1 MDCTLAITCGCR
13 EGKSYLKDVFVS
25 PPFRVLPVGQLKK
38 DGGAYLMITSS
49 SPGILSG
56 DHYHLNILIEE
67 HARLQLLSQSYQRL
81 FNMDDH
87 ATQKLILHMQANTSF
102 SYVPHP
108 IVPHEN
114 STFISSNSIYLDR
127 NCDFMMGEIITCG
140 RKNLGEVFKYNH
152 FQNKIEVFFNENL
165 ILKDNILLQPKITPL
180 NSVGGCLEEF
190 THQGT
195 LIYLN
200 TKNISVTVLIDEIFE
215 MLNVETDIEFGISAL
230 QKDGFVIRV
239 LGFGGEQIFDCFQKI
254 QDKTWC
260 LHTESKIT

>member
-1 MDCTLAITCGCR
+1 MDCKLSITCGTR
-13 EGKSYLKDVFVS
+13 DGKSYLKDVFVS

-49 SPGILSG
+49 SPGMLSG
-56 DHYHLNILIEE
+56 DHYYLNILIEE
-67 HARLQLLSQSYQRL
+67 NARLQLLSQSYQRL

-114 STFISSNSIYLDR
+114 STFIGSNAIYLDR
-127 NCDFMMGEIITCG
+127 HCDFMMGEIITCG

-165 ILKDNILLQPKITPL
+165 ILKDNILLQPQITPL
-180 NSVGGCLEEF
+180 DSVGGCLEEF

-200 TKNISVTVLIDEIFE
+200 TKNIPVTDSIEEVFE
-215 MLNVETDIEFGISAL
+215 MLNTEADIEFGISAL

-239 LGFGGEQIFDCFQKI
+239 LGFGGEQIFDCFRKI
-254 QDKTWC
+254 QDKLWC
-260 LHTESKIT
+260 LNTGSKIP